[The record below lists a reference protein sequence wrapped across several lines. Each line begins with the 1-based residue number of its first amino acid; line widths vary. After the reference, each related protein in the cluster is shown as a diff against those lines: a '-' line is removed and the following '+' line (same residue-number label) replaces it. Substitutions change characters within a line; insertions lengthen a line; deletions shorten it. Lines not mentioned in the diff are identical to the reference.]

1 MKNSFIRVKDVVKF
15 LVIIV
20 ILVANTTPKEVV
32 SKPMDYSSFYDI
44 NEYIGRLTQVHDDK
58 IATLIKNIDNFY
70 DVYGGSYFNE
80 SYELIVTFVDS
91 DSEAKKMINDTFN
104 DVFSEVSENIT
115 IKYVTNSFS
124 EINNAYNYILEN
136 DFVGKDDILEAYI
149 SYTENSVVLV
159 LSEEVDLANQIH
171 LLKQPFNYIF
181 HINESIFSNKSE
193 VVETATIRG
202 GERITFSTNNNSC
215 SSGFV
220 AFSQH
225 PRKSGFVTAA
235 HCATNG
241 SQVNY
246 KGSNIGTITSRILNN
261 SNDSAFVELS
271 DYNSTL
277 YQYVF
282 SGINKS
288 YNTVITLS
296 LPIEGSPLTI
306 SGQYSNK
313 ITSLISNNASI
324 FGSLSWTN
332 MLKFDNVTVAG
343 DSGGIILT
351 TNSSGLF
358 NAVGIVRGYWLSSAY
373 GTPSRTIMQSHN
385 LTN

>member
-1 MKNSFIRVKDVVKF
+1 M
-15 LVIIV
+15 
-20 ILVANTTPKEVV
+20 
-32 SKPMDYSSFYDI
+32 
-44 NEYIGRLTQVHDDK
+44 
-58 IATLIKNIDNFY
+58 
-70 DVYGGSYFNE
+70 
-80 SYELIVTFVDS
+80 
-91 DSEAKKMINDTFN
+91 
-104 DVFSEVSENIT
+104 
-115 IKYVTNSFS
+115 
-124 EINNAYNYILEN
+124 
-136 DFVGKDDILEAYI
+136 EAYI

-261 SNDSAFVELS
+261 SNDSAFVGLS